1 MPERPPELLE
11 RPAPADAPPPAAPRP
26 ARLRNRRL
34 FRFLA
39 VVAVTLAVL
48 LGTMAGALF
57 VATEN
62 LGNNIK
68 RVHDVFTPLLP
79 GARPAS
85 TGQLTFLLIGRDS
98 GVTPAPADVY
108 MLASTNASRTAA
120 SVVALPPDLGV
131 DVPGQGQRPLD
142 AVASLGGPSMQVE
155 AVEALT
161 NLRVDHYAV
170 VDFAELDATVDLV
183 GGIELGV
190 AEATRSGGVEF
201 AEGSNRLD
209 GAEMLA
215 FLRQT
220 DLPGGEADRA
230 QRQQAVVRAL
240 SRQVIEQVPDRGP
253 IAAYDLFD
261 TASSALTVDDTLT
274 NYNLRALGLELRNV
288 RPATTSFLF
297 APVAGAA
304 EGGVLS
310 LDEARA
316 TRLWDALRTDSVDS
330 YSSQFPDDVL
340 GAEVP

>member
-1 MPERPPELLE
+1 
-11 RPAPADAPPPAAPRP
+11 
-26 ARLRNRRL
+26 
-34 FRFLA
+34 
-39 VVAVTLAVL
+39 
-48 LGTMAGALF
+48 
-57 VATEN
+57 
-62 LGNNIK
+62 
-68 RVHDVFTPLLP
+68 
-79 GARPAS
+79 
-85 TGQLTFLLIGRDS
+85 
-98 GVTPAPADVY
+98 
-108 MLASTNASRTAA
+108 
-120 SVVALPPDLGV
+120 
-131 DVPGQGQRPLD
+131 
-142 AVASLGGPSMQVE
+142 VASSSV
-155 AVEALT
+155 
-161 NLRVDHYAV
+161 
-170 VDFAELDATVDLV
+170 
-183 GGIELGV
+183 V

-274 NYNLRALGLELRNV
+274 NYNLRALGVELRNV

-310 LDEARA
+310 LDDARA
-316 TRLWDALRTDSVDS
+316 TQLWDALRTDSVDS
-330 YSSQFPDDVL
+330 YSARFPDDVL
-340 GAEVP
+340 GTEVP